1 MLNVCYVFIE
11 FKKISSYNSI
21 HIELLAGG
29 GDVLQSQQFSNLFF
43 INPSNS

>member
-1 MLNVCYVFIE
+1 MSVMYLLNL
-11 FKKISSYNSI
+11 KKIISYNSI

-43 INPSNS
+43 INPLNS